1 MGLSVREWE
10 AMTPVE
16 LNIYA
21 RAYVSRR
28 KEEQKITQS
37 NLYSL
42 AALIRLMIWS
52 KHPPSFERAF
62 LDSPPKQQDQMTDD
76 QMYAMVKGLNA
87 LFGGEEVD

>member
-1 MGLSVREWE
+1 
-10 AMTPVE
+10 MTPVE

-28 KEEQKITQS
+28 KEEQKITQA
-37 NLYSL
+37 NLYSH
-42 AALIRLMIWS
+42 AALIRSMIWS
-52 KHPPSFERAF
+52 KYPPSLERVYP
-62 LDSPPKQQDQMTDD
+62 DSQPKQQDQMTDD

>member
-1 MGLSVREWE
+1 
-10 AMTPVE
+10 MTPVE

-28 KEEQKITQS
+28 REEQKISQA

-42 AALIRLMIWS
+42 AALMRSMIWS
-52 KHPPSFERAF
+52 KHPPSYELAF
-62 LDSPPKQQDQMTDD
+62 PDNQPKQQEQMTDD

>member
-1 MGLSVREWE
+1 
-10 AMTPVE
+10 MTPVE

-28 KEEQKITQS
+28 KEEQQITQA
-37 NLYSL
+37 NLYSH
-42 AALIRLMIWS
+42 AALIRAMIWS
-52 KHPPSFERAF
+52 KHPPSFERVYP
-62 LDSPPKQQDQMTDD
+62 DSQPKQQDQMTDD